1 MLDEGR
7 LAVVEDRRLG
17 REVVQ
22 ALEQVETIRR
32 DPVLGRPAVGEVLAR
47 VEHVE
52 ALRST
57 GIARVYWYEVRG
69 PVLEAIRDEDI
80 FIKPVAVRRAEG
92 LVQTIVEQF

>member
-57 GIARVYWYEVRG
+57 GIARVYWYEVPSLG
-69 PVLEAIRDEDI
+69 NSYSIQLNYGHIRW
-80 FIKPVAVRRAEG
+80 P
-92 LVQTIVEQF
+92 